1 MMEVP
6 ILKTWLHSVVVDAL
20 ESALVDPGQISF
32 NPGAAKQ
39 DAPGPDGGKD
49 SSLAQGVLIV
59 TLSLT
64 SGRIRIFSL
73 FRMDSIRY
81 VRFK

>member
-32 NPGAAKQ
+32 NPGGAKH
-39 DAPGPDGGKD
+39 DAPTPDNDKNN
-49 SSLAQGVLIV
+49 SLAQGVLIV
-59 TLSLT
+59 TLSSAIGKL
-64 SGRIRIFSL
+64 
-73 FRMDSIRY
+73 
-81 VRFK
+81 